1 MTEIVYYLSKSYL
14 YLVLFPIFAIILA
27 GILYIKFKKSI
38 KNNNISLYGMFLSLN
53 RKDILSLTLVLLEYI
68 IVLESMFI
76 TKFSY
81 FSILYIFTPI
91 LIYAIINMDIIS
103 MIVNIIGASFLLVMN
118 FFERVFLS
126 YILYVDKVWYVIVL
140 FIAVCVLMFVINTY
154 ILMRNI
160 NEIVKKRVNKEKVKI
175 MAGEK
180 NE

>member
-27 GILYIKFKKSI
+27 GILYIKFKKSV